1 MEFLKPVF
9 NDKALTFDEFTAAL
23 EGRKD
28 IKLVNLAEGKYV
40 DKDKLDTANSTIKN
54 LKETVAEFDGVDVE
68 KLKND
73 AINWETKYNNDI
85 AALKLNSAL
94 DSALMGAKARDVKA
108 VKPFINMELIKLDGD
123 KLMGFDEQIKSIKE
137 NKGFLFEDEK
147 KPPFRTGMRQNGSE
161 GTTDKKEEANAAFRS
176 LFGKGEE

>member
-1 MEFLKPVF
+1 M
-9 NDKALTFDEFTAAL
+9 
-23 EGRKD
+23 
-28 IKLVNLAEGKYV
+28 
-40 DKDKLDTANSTIKN
+40 
-54 LKETVAEFDGVDVE
+54 DVK
-68 KLKND
+68 KLKTD
-73 AINWETKYNNDI
+73 VTNWETKYNNDI

-123 KLMGFDEQIKSIKE
+123 KLTGFDEQIKSIKE

-147 KPPFRTGMRQNGSE
+147 KPTFRTGMRQNGSE